1 MFVPLLWALGFT
13 LLIEGIV
20 ICGFDPWRKWLLAS
34 IICNII
40 TNPLINL
47 ILYPIHGHSFYALAF
62 LLLEVGVVIAEAL
75 IYKGITKCN
84 SGKCLLAS
92 LIANALSCISGIII
106 FNIQ

>member
-13 LLIEGIV
+13 LLAEGIV
-20 ICGFDPWRKWLLAS
+20 ICGFEPWKRWLLAS

-47 ILYPIHGHSFYALAF
+47 ILYPLYGHSLYALAF

-75 IYKGITKCN
+75 IYKGIIKCKMR
-84 SGKCLLAS
+84 KCILAS
-92 LIANALSCISGIII
+92 LIANTLSCIGGIII
-106 FNIQ
+106 FNI